1 MTTKLKND
9 FVPTQF
15 IGTYSTAGLNY
26 YQHNSTA
33 LLIKVCERKQPTA
46 LKPRKYVMHRTADG
60 KFQFLT
66 SLYPGNSQDT
76 YTAEIARVYFVVN
89 FTQDTVTVSQKSKP
103 L

>member
-1 MTTKLKND
+1 MTAKLNND

-15 IGTYSTAGLNY
+15 IGTYSTAGQNY

-66 SLYPGNSQDT
+66 SLYPGNSHDT
-76 YTAEIARVYFVVN
+76 YKAEIARVYFIVT
-89 FTQDTVTVSQKSKP
+89 FTQDTLTVCQKPKP